1 MAKTVA
7 KLVGVV
13 FIAVGIVGFFEPNLL
28 GAHLGKT
35 HNVVHLASGVVS
47 LYLGLKGSLGA
58 ARTFCIVFGIVY
70 GLLGAAG
77 FVAGAAPDYHLAI
90 TEHLNLMT
98 RDHIIHIAIGVL
110 YLIGGFSTKSGG

>member
-1 MAKTVA
+1 
-7 KLVGVV
+7 
-13 FIAVGIVGFFEPNLL
+13 
-28 GAHLGKT
+28 
-35 HNVVHLASGVVS
+35 
-47 LYLGLKGSLGA
+47 
-58 ARTFCIVFGIVY
+58 VY

>member
-13 FIAVGIVGFFEPNLL
+13 FIAVGIVGFYEPNLL

>member
-47 LYLGLKGSLGA
+47 LYLGLKGSLLGWA
-58 ARTFCIVFGIVY
+58 PPVQRAIRAQASRGLDAFARAN
-70 GLLGAAG
+70 GLG
-77 FVAGAAPDYHLAI
+77 P
-90 TEHLNLMT
+90 
-98 RDHIIHIAIGVL
+98 R
-110 YLIGGFSTKSGG
+110 